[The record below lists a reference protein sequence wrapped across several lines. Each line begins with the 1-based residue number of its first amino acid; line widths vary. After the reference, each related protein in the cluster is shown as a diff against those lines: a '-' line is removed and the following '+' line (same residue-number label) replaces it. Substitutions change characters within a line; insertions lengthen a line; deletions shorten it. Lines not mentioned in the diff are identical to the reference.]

1 MVLRAGHYARLAKTD
16 QDGQLKFLVEKVIP
30 YGRKKK
36 EIEKKQKKSER
47 VIEVPEESYWFF
59 YVDDGTANCCAY

>member
-1 MVLRAGHYARLAKTD
+1 MVLRAGHYARLAMTD

-47 VIEVPEESYWFF
+47 VIEVLEESY
-59 YVDDGTANCCAY
+59 